1 MRIDE
6 PRRVYSLT
14 LKNIGKLEGDTRI
27 VFGNEPVKVKGENGT
42 GKTTIADALL
52 PAATKVAGPGTITRG
67 QREGEVK
74 IDLGDLL
81 VEQRYYKSK
90 AGTEKMVLTLS

>member
-27 VFGNEPVKVKGENGT
+27 VFGNEPVKVKGPDLKLPDPHEAAKLAGLRDYGT
-42 GKTTIADALL
+42 LA
-52 PAATKVAGPGTITRG
+52 
-67 QREGEVK
+67 
-74 IDLGDLL
+74 
-81 VEQRYYKSK
+81 QRYAREFDHKWLRGGAP
-90 AGTEKMVLTLS
+90 AG